1 MPHRLIAPAVDT
13 ARFSPAPRADD
24 GGPLR
29 VLTVARVVWK
39 KGYEYGLLAIRGL
52 VDAEVDVEYRI
63 VGAGPYEDAVRACV
77 DDLGLAE
84 HVRLLGPVPPA
95 GVLREMQA
103 ADVLLHPAVSEGF
116 GNAVMEA
123 QAVGTPVVCT
133 DADGLRENVVDG
145 VTGFVVPRREPSA
158 LAAALTRLR
167 DRELRDRMGAAARA
181 HVRERFDPERQMDA
195 FVALYEDVLT
205 AAGRTPAARAPAG

>member
-1 MPHRLIAPAVDT
+1 
-13 ARFSPAPRADD
+13 
-24 GGPLR
+24 
-29 VLTVARVVWK
+29 
-39 KGYEYGLLAIRGL
+39 
-52 VDAEVDVEYRI
+52 
-63 VGAGPYEDAVRACV
+63 
-77 DDLGLAE
+77 
-84 HVRLLGPVPPA
+84 
-95 GVLREMQA
+95 
-103 ADVLLHPAVSEGF
+103 
-116 GNAVMEA
+116 MEA